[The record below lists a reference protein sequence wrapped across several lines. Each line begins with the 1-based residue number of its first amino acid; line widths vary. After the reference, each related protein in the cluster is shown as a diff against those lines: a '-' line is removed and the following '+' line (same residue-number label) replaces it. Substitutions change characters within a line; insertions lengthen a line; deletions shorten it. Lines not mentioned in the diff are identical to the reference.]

1 MKLLITD
8 GSNEVAETLKNGLGS
23 YDITLSEHAKNNP
36 INDNIIINNLD
47 PSLSTTKFIS
57 EFDYVIIQAISS
69 ECKTPQ
75 DLNSKVQEIYNILSS
90 CVESGIKKVIMIND
104 LDNFKS
110 YQPGLTI
117 TENWEPKPEAEIKS
131 LSSHLSEKIFKEFG
145 RTYPF
150 QKILVRAS
158 LPFAESNNL
167 KEKYESGISKKVF
180 IESVNT
186 ILKSDFS
193 NRYEVLHIQN
203 NLENQRFLTSKFN
216 NISTLTT
223 KEPQIFYEPK
233 LKNKGAVK

>member
-110 YQPGLTI
+110 Y
-117 TENWEPKPEAEIKS
+117 
-131 LSSHLSEKIFKEFG
+131 
-145 RTYPF
+145 
-150 QKILVRAS
+150 
-158 LPFAESNNL
+158 
-167 KEKYESGISKKVF
+167 
-180 IESVNT
+180 
-186 ILKSDFS
+186 
-193 NRYEVLHIQN
+193 
-203 NLENQRFLTSKFN
+203 
-216 NISTLTT
+216 
-223 KEPQIFYEPK
+223 
-233 LKNKGAVK
+233 

>member
-8 GSNEVAETLKNGLGS
+8 GSNEVAETLKNGLDS
-23 YDITLSEHAKNNP
+23 YDITLSETAKNNSTKE
-36 INDNIIINNLD
+36 NIIINNLE
-47 PSLSTTKFIS
+47 PSSATTKFIS

-90 CVESGIKKVIMIND
+90 CVESGTKKVIMVND
-104 LDNFKS
+104 FDNFKS

-117 TENWEPKPEAEIKS
+117 TETWEPKPEAEIKS

-145 RTYPF
+145 RTFPF

-158 LPFAESNNL
+158 LPFAENNNL
-167 KEKYESGISKKVF
+167 KEKYESRISKKVF
-180 IESVNT
+180 IESINT
-186 ILKSDFS
+186 ILNTDFS

-203 NLENQRFLTSKFN
+203 NLKNQRFLTKKIN
-216 NISTLTT
+216 NISNLTN
-223 KEPQIFYEPK
+223 KIPQAFYEPK
-233 LKNKGAVK
+233 LKNKGVGK